1 MTGEL
6 TTAVCPLCAAGTT
19 AVIRPRRDG
28 YAYLRFQ
35 RCGLGRIDPMPGQA
49 GRPLSL
55 EAMTDVVKDARS
67 RYDGCRVVRTPI
79 AYPVFSNSYEPAR
92 RTLETS
98 TRTSNLLSVG
108 RNGEFAHILIEHV
121 CWHPQNPISSWLE
134 TESRSFEPSEPR
146 ILPRSA
152 PSPTHVGHLD
162 RTGSV

>member
-1 MTGEL
+1 MDDDALGDL
-6 TTAVCPLCAAGTT
+6 T
-19 AVIRPRRDG
+19 
-28 YAYLRFQ
+28 
-35 RCGLGRIDPMPGQA
+35 
-49 GRPLSL
+49 L

-67 RYDGCRVVRTPI
+67 RYDGCRVVRSPI

-98 TRTSNLLSVG
+98 TGISNLLSVG
-108 RNGEFAHILIEHV
+108 RNGEFAHILMEDV
-121 CWHPQNPISSWLE
+121 YWRTQNRTSRWLE

-152 PSPTHVGHLD
+152 PSLTHVGHLD